1 MKKIF
6 HAVICVVLISALISA
21 NAYADWYDDVKS
33 GCTWVE
39 IKGDGFVA
47 DTFCG
52 VEARYNQSDYYYQCN
67 ELIMRFYAEA
77 FGLDVLA
84 YSNTGLIML
93 SEGYAFVKVD
103 KPKKGDVIFV
113 TAAMRN
119 SSSDHW
125 AIVKDYGNGYITM
138 FEQNVVWDGKA
149 AVNRQIKYPSDS
161 YYLFTPVSTG
171 SAPAPKLSGAEEET
185 TEKTTA
191 EVKTT
196 AAKPVSTTAAPKP
209 TTTAKKIE
217 TTAAKTTAAKT
228 TAAKTTAVRTTAART
243 TALMS
248 TTVESKTLPVST
260 TATPTTAEALITD
273 TYYSFSQYLEYVT
286 ETTNGEP
293 EAQKTDSG
301 GKSKAIIASAC
312 GVLLLLIIAIAVNLI
327 KKKK

>member
-6 HAVICVVLISALISA
+6 RALICAVLISALISA

-52 VEARYNQSDYYYQCN
+52 VEARYNESDYYYQCN

-93 SEGYAFVKVD
+93 SEGYAFAEAD
-103 KPKKGDVIFV
+103 KPKKGDIIFV
-113 TAAMRN
+113 SAAMRN

-149 AVNRQIKYPSDS
+149 AVNRQIEYPSDS

-171 SAPAPKLSGAEEET
+171 SAPAPTLSGAEEET
-185 TEKTTA
+185 TEKTTV

-196 AAKPVSTTAAPKP
+196 EVKPVSTTSAPKP
-209 TTTAKKIE
+209 STTAKKSE
-217 TTAAKTTAAKT
+217 TTAAE
-228 TAAKTTAVRTTAART
+228 TTAVRTTAAKT

-248 TTVESKTLPVST
+248 TTAESKTVPVSAT
-260 TATPTTAEALITD
+260 ETATTAEASTAY
-273 TYYSFSQYLEYVT
+273 TYYSFSQYSKYIT
-286 ETTNGEP
+286 ETAGGEP
-293 EAQKTDSG
+293 ETEKSDSG
-301 GKSKAIIASAC
+301 GKSTAIIASAC
-312 GVLLLLIIAIAVNLI
+312 GALLLLIIAITVNLI